1 MAKVGFWLKG
11 STGKL
16 AGAAMQKGANGD
28 TIIREI
34 VTPANP
40 QTEAQMI
47 QRIVM
52 QTVSQAYSKMKGICD
67 HSFEGIKVGQ
77 ATMAQ
82 FMRLNANK
90 LRQKIATETE
100 QGYDLGSIYAF
111 SPLGTKEFAPN
122 EYILSSGSLPEITDI
137 LQDAATYVRLTDI
150 GEYAGEDVTTIT
162 YEDFANCY
170 GLRRG
175 DQVTFIT
182 ITGTT
187 QANASFHYARVILDP
202 RDSNNEPLPMSS
214 IFFNNDAPDGL
225 QPQNASPRNEGKLLI
240 GIIATNKV
248 GFSVDSYSLN
258 IIGAAVIVSR
268 KDGENWLRSN
278 SWLYTNP
285 AYTAGFFKSV
295 GECLEAANGTNDV
308 ATANSRYLNNGQAN
322 VPVSLG
328 ANQYPINVY
337 LGYNP
342 TTPGAELTIIG
353 LNFNNADGYVR
364 AVDANGNQYYMVGSN
379 TRSASYGAYLKVDG
393 YTAIA
398 PEGST
403 ASNTVLFGGAA
414 GATSEQQAGYIT
426 YWAQRGGD
434 VWALENNLDD

>member
-11 STGKL
+11 SKGKL
-16 AGAAMQKGANGD
+16 AGAAMQKGADGE

-34 VTPANP
+34 VTPNNP

-47 QRIVM
+47 QRVVM
-52 QTVSQAYSKMKGICD
+52 QTVAQAYSKMKGICD

-122 EYILSSGSLPEITDI
+122 EYILSAGSLPEITDL
-137 LQDAATYVRLTDI
+137 LQDAATYVRLTDL
-150 GEYAGEDVTTIT
+150 GEYVSGDEIT
-162 YEDFANCY
+162 YEQFATCY

-175 DQVTFIT
+175 DQVTFLT
-182 ITGTT
+182 ITGTS
-187 QANASFHYARVILDP
+187 QANASFHFARVILDP
-202 RDSNNEPLPMSS
+202 RDANGEPLPMSS
-214 IFFNNDAPDGL
+214 KMFTDDWYEDIL
-225 QPQNASPRNEGKLLI
+225 NASPRNEGVLKI
-240 GIIATNKV
+240 GSLEGGKV
-248 GFSVDSYSLN
+248 RFAVDSTTLN

-295 GECLEAANGTNDV
+295 GECLEAATGVNDV
-308 ATANSRYLNNGQAN
+308 ATDNRRYLNNGQAN
-322 VPVSLG
+322 VPVSMG
-328 ANQYPINVY
+328 ANQYPITVH
-337 LGYNP
+337 LGTNP
-342 TTPGAELTIIG
+342 TSPGAELTIIG
-353 LNFNNADGYVR
+353 LNFNNADGYVH
-364 AVDANGNQYYMVGSN
+364 AVDANGMQYYMVGSN
-379 TRSASYGAYLKVDG
+379 TRGSNFGKYMKVDG
-393 YTAIA
+393 YTSTA
-398 PEGST
+398 PEGAT
-403 ASNTVLFGGAA
+403 ATNTVLFGGDADS
-414 GATSEQQAGYIT
+414 TTEEQAEYQT
-426 YWAQRGGD
+426 YYAQRGGD
-434 VWALENNLDD
+434 LYALVNDLDA